1 MVPRILIVEDD
12 EQVRSVLRRIL
23 EQAGYS
29 VTEAPDGRVG
39 LERWREEPAD
49 LLITDLLMPE
59 QDGIETIREV
69 RQGWP
74 DAKIIAYTG
83 GGQTGKSF
91 LPAAQKMGAQRTLEK
106 PLDRQA
112 LLTAVHEVLHG
123 IN

>member
-1 MVPRILIVEDD
+1 M
-12 EQVRSVLRRIL
+12 
-23 EQAGYS
+23 
-29 VTEAPDGRVG
+29 
-39 LERWREEPAD
+39 
-49 LLITDLLMPE
+49 
-59 QDGIETIREV
+59 
-69 RQGWP
+69 P